1 MIQEKL
7 MKELSLTAKEGATI
21 RRSNMKFLVGFF
33 QNASKNKEKTVDDVE
48 ATKIIKNLY
57 KSMKEITIPNLMKNS
72 KVNFMELLEAND
84 FINLCEEILPKE
96 ATEEDIK
103 NFLKTVDFSQFK
115 NKMQAIGL
123 VTKHFNG
130 NVDGNLVKSIVM
142 EM

>member
-21 RRSNMKFLVGFF
+21 RRSNMKFLVGQF
-33 QNASKNKEKTVDDVE
+33 QTASKNKEKTVDDVE

-57 KSMKEITIPNLMKNS
+57 KSMKELTIPNLMKNIDS
-72 KVNFMELLEAND
+72 NKALILEAQD
-84 FINLCEEILPKE
+84 FLNLCEFILPKE
-96 ATEEDIK
+96 ATEDDIK
-103 NFLKTVDFSQFK
+103 MFLKTVDFSQFK
-115 NKMQAIGL
+115 NKMQAIGV

-130 NVDGNLVKSIVM
+130 NVDGNLVKSIIV